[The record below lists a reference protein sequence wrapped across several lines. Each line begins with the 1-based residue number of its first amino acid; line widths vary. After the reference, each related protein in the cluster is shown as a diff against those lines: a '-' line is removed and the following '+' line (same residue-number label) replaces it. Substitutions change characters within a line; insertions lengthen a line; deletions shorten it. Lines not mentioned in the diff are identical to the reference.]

1 MYLLFQLI
9 PKATRNFIKEG
20 YMEKTGPKVSFFVSL
35 ICLFLPVALKFIK
48 KKILYFKNHT
58 CIYFL
63 QHTEGFKKRW
73 FSMDDRRLMY
83 FKDPLV
89 LHWL

>member
-1 MYLLFQLI
+1 MYLFLFQLI

-48 KKILYFKNHT
+48 KNT
-58 CIYFL
+58 VL
-63 QHTEGFKKRW
+63 QKSH
-73 FSMDDRRLMY
+73 MYLLPAAHRRLQEEVV
-83 FKDPLV
+83 FNG
-89 LHWL
+89 